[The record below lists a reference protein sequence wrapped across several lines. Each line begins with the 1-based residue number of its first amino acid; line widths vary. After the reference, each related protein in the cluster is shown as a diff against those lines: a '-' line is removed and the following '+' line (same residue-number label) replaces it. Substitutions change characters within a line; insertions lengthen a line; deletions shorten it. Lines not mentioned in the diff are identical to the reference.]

1 MSGPLGKCAPC
12 LDQAILAAGEATL
25 PNSVQDAVVLVTVIQ
40 PFNVPG
46 GQQIASPALMP
57 VCLACRKAQLG
68 TVSKKGLITA

>member
-12 LDQAILAAGEATL
+12 LDQAILAAGEAAL
-25 PNSVQDAVVLVTVIQ
+25 LNSVPDAVVLVTVIQ

-46 GQQIASPALMP
+46 QQIAAPALMP
-57 VCLACRKAQLG
+57 VCLSCRKAQLG